1 MRLLNLVSR
10 SLHTPVERYL
20 HTVLE
25 FMGTCKDFRFA
36 LIPNVITLRPN
47 WKHTSGEDL
56 PSLGCPRPTVHSDC
70 THAHTYFL
78 SPLVLWK
85 NSKDLWRKNLLILH
99 LQQLLAGCATTT
111 ASSVTI
117 HNHLRKQAWASACFQ
132 KTDLKLLLT
141 VHRAQEMDL
150 CDPEFNTAVI

>member
-56 PSLGCPRPTVHSDC
+56 PSLDVPGRLCILTALTLTRIFFPFT
-70 THAHTYFL
+70 
-78 SPLVLWK
+78 PLVLWK
-85 NSKDLWRKNLLILH
+85 NSKDL
-99 LQQLLAGCATTT
+99 
-111 ASSVTI
+111 
-117 HNHLRKQAWASACFQ
+117 
-132 KTDLKLLLT
+132 
-141 VHRAQEMDL
+141 
-150 CDPEFNTAVI
+150 